1 MSKNPAIHKPKPRPC
16 VIRMGETCENN
27 CGGWAKTNQIPVSSK
42 LWLKLRRLRVRV
54 LTCADDGSHLRVVAQ
69 LGSALDWGSRGRW
82 FESSPPDQKR
92 AGRTG
97 FFPCDLFFVYGLDR
111 NRPQSSVAKLHVKPA
126 RACLT
131 VANATPV
138 VRRPGSGSLRMGV
151 SSDHK
156 FHPDSCRRWRHRKRA
171 GSRLG
176 ARWHEL
182 TVGYGILWVPR
193 VQSGS
198 KSDKPQVSELPSA
211 RGHIRVLTKTAAN
224 RKFNGAT
231 LE

>member
-1 MSKNPAIHKPKPRPC
+1 MTTSERPIPGRQRRWVNSCGPGAANLATRQMSELRTVRAEMSKSPAIHKPKLRPC

-92 AGRTG
+92 VGRTG
-97 FFPCDLFFVYGLDR
+97 CFPCDLFLFYGLNR
-111 NRPQSSVAKLHVKPA
+111 NRPQSSVTRPHVKPA

-131 VANATPV
+131 AANAKPV
-138 VRRPGSGSLRMGV
+138 VRRSGSGSLRINI
-151 SSDHK
+151 SPDPK
-156 FHPDSCRRWRHRKRA
+156 FH
-171 GSRLG
+171 
-176 ARWHEL
+176 
-182 TVGYGILWVPR
+182 
-193 VQSGS
+193 
-198 KSDKPQVSELPSA
+198 SD
-211 RGHIRVLTKTAAN
+211 
-224 RKFNGAT
+224 FY
-231 LE
+231 